1 MPSDLDTHLADA
13 TRASTDA
20 LPQAP
25 DRSLL
30 SELLE
35 EARLEDGAA
44 NQRGI
49 SSFLTELLRSND
61 ATQRVAKDRID
72 ALIADI
78 DRRLTAQV
86 NAILHTPEVRA
97 LESAWR
103 GVKYLVDE
111 IDFRENVRLEFIN
124 AKKQEYLAD
133 FREVPELTHSALYST
148 VYKEAIGQFGGRPY
162 GVICSTYDFGPGAED
177 VELLRNF
184 AAVGAIAHVPFLG
197 NANPGMFGRDSF
209 QEIPQLKDLQQTFE
223 NPRYQKWNAFRESE
237 DARYVAM
244 CMPRFLLRAPYGTR
258 ESELAV
264 RDFGFSESVIDQH
277 ENYLWGPAS
286 LALTARIAESFAKYR
301 WCPNII
307 GPLGGGSVYN
317 LPLHQYQ
324 QGGELKTKNPCE
336 AAIEDR
342 KEFEFAEQG
351 FCALIPRK
359 DSNNAAF
366 FSANSVQRPK
376 VFQRTEEGL
385 AAQRNYMLGTRLPYM
400 FVTTRLAHYL
410 KVLQREQI
418 GTWKNKSD
426 LERELNEWVRQ
437 YVSNMPDPPPE
448 VRSRKPLREAS
459 IVVEEVP
466 GQVGW
471 YRCNL
476 RVVPHLKYEGASF
489 ELSLVGKLDKE

>member
-1 MPSDLDTHLADA
+1 MPSDLDTTLAQS
-13 TRASTDA
+13 TRGPAEA
-20 LPQAP
+20 AP
-25 DRSLL
+25 PAAEGSLL
-30 SELLE
+30 SELLM
-35 EARLEDGAA
+35 EARLDDGAA
-44 NQRGI
+44 NKHGI
-49 SSFLTELLRSND
+49 SSFLTELLRSKDTN
-61 ATQRVAKDRID
+61 QRVAKDRID
-72 ALIADI
+72 ALILDI

-86 NAILHTPEVRA
+86 NAILHAPEVRA
-97 LESAWR
+97 LETAWR

-111 IDFRENVRLEFIN
+111 IEFRENVRLEFVN
-124 AKKQEYLAD
+124 AKKHEFLTN
-133 FREVPELTHSALYST
+133 FREVPELTHSALYAT

-223 NPRYQKWNAFRESE
+223 NPRYQKWNAFRDSE
-237 DARYVAM
+237 DSRYVAM

-258 ESELAV
+258 ESELSV
-264 RDFGFSESVIDQH
+264 RDFGFSETVIDEH

-286 LALTARIAESFAKYR
+286 LALTAKIADSFAKYR

-376 VFQRTEEGL
+376 VFQRTAEGL
-385 AAQRNYMLGTRLPYM
+385 AAQP
-400 FVTTRLAHYL
+400 TTCSAPACP
-410 KVLQREQI
+410 
-418 GTWKNKSD
+418 TCS
-426 LERELNEWVRQ
+426 
-437 YVSNMPDPPPE
+437 
-448 VRSRKPLREAS
+448 
-459 IVVEEVP
+459 
-466 GQVGW
+466 
-471 YRCNL
+471 
-476 RVVPHLKYEGASF
+476 
-489 ELSLVGKLDKE
+489 